1 MCARRKVVF
10 SLYCGLMFLLNC
22 LFHSL
27 DGSDYLMI
35 NIGMYYLMINDGMY
49 YLMINDGMYCLMIND
64 VLVTS

>member
-1 MCARRKVVF
+1 MCVRRNVVF

-35 NIGMYYLMINDGMY
+35 NIGMY
-49 YLMINDGMYCLMIND
+49 CLMIND
-64 VLVTS
+64 VLITS